1 MHWIS
6 FGLFHL
12 CEHRARTAY
21 CNVTAY
27 YYSTMV
33 AHGLSGTH
41 AKWPKYWLGFRAPR
55 IPLLLNTQHFHI
67 CHNHCAAPLLSFLLE
82 ENKAKNAGLDF
93 LRHHQ
98 INTSSPEKPLKEHLV
113 HKINLQLMLLLKQ
126 RSISK
131 KTLLILICEK
141 VQGLT
146 LSNNHTPLAQWV
158 YQSVWWVLPHLSILN
173 GFGPWNI
180 FRGYKNIKYTGNL

>member
-1 MHWIS
+1 MATGKSWHDSSISYQILVLLLFKGATLQKFYQMHWLS
-6 FGLFHL
+6 FSLIHP

-41 AKWPKYWLGFRAPR
+41 AKWPKYRLGFRAPR

-98 INTSSPEKPLKEHLV
+98 TNTSSPEKSLKEHLA
-113 HKINLQLMLLLKQ
+113 HKNKFTINAASEKKKHFQKDTFNINLWKGA
-126 RSISK
+126 RTDWHYPI
-131 KTLLILICEK
+131 I
-141 VQGLT
+141 
-146 LSNNHTPLAQWV
+146 TPL
-158 YQSVWWVLPHLSILN
+158 
-173 GFGPWNI
+173 
-180 FRGYKNIKYTGNL
+180 